1 MLQGH
6 TDYVHCVSV
15 REREAEILS
24 GGEDGAVRMWGGW
37 CRSDLCRGREVGLS
51 NSRLL
56 SSRQPHG
63 SVGPLHRGL
72 QVRGERCSRAPPLPQ
87 QEEGLGVAA
96 VCCPLLSDR
105 SHVCFQSC
113 ARPQLGKWI
122 SCLATDSDWMV
133 GS

>member
-1 MLQGH
+1 MVLFGPFPR
-6 TDYVHCVSV
+6 T
-15 REREAEILS
+15 
-24 GGEDGAVRMWGGW
+24 G
-37 CRSDLCRGREVGLS
+37 VGLS
-51 NSRLL
+51 NNCLL

-72 QVRGERCSRAPPLPQ
+72 QVRGERRSQTPPLPQ
-87 QEEGLGVAA
+87 QEEGLGAAA

-105 SHVCFQSC
+105 SYVCFQSC

-133 GS
+133 GRRLARPGGGCSS